1 MFYILSRFFAVF
13 ASPWL
18 YIIAILVVVVFIKG
32 KKWRR
37 GLLIADVAFL
47 LFFTNP
53 IIYNRALVMWTS
65 GAMYELK
72 PGRTYEYALLPGG
85 FTSYDNIRKRVEY
98 GFAADRLIDA
108 VRFYKVGVVRKIIIT
123 GDGASCTSGG
133 DKSAFLDHMEKVWGV
148 RRQDVIIEP
157 NAKNT
162 FQNFSFTLRQMG
174 RKMRGDSTLV
184 INSAVYMKR
193 TVQCCEQLN
202 FHPDFYTTDINTNP
216 HIGWEQW
223 VPDFHAPDDWMF
235 LIHEWIGCVAY
246 KIL

>member
-1 MFYILSRFFAVF
+1 MFYILSRFFAVL

-18 YIIAILVVVVFIKG
+18 YMIAILVIVIYIKN

-37 GLLIADVAFL
+37 NLLVADAVLL
-47 LFFTNP
+47 LFFTSP
-53 IIYNRALVMWTS
+53 IIYNKVLVAWTS

-72 PGRTYEYALLPGG
+72 PGKKYEYALLPGG
-85 FTSYDNIRKRVEY
+85 FTSYDKVRKRVEY

-108 VRFYKVGVVRKIIIT
+108 VRFYKAGVVSKIIIT
-123 GDGASCTSGG
+123 GDGASASSCGNIP
-133 DKSAFLDHMEKVWGV
+133 AFLDHMEQVWGV

-157 NAKNT
+157 DAKNT
-162 FQNFSFTLRQMG
+162 FQNFSLTLKQMKG
-174 RKMRGDSTLV
+174 RMKGDSTLV

-202 FHPDFYTTDINTNP
+202 FHPDFYTTDINTSP
-216 HIGWEQW
+216 YIGWEQW
-223 VPDFHAPDDWMF
+223 VPDFHTPDDWMF

-246 KIL
+246 KVL